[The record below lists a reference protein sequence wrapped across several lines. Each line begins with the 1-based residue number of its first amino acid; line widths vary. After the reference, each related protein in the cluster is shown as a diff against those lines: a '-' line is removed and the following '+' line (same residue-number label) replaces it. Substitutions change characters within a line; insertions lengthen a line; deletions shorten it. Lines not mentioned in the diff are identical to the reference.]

1 MSILETLGIEKVC
14 LRTIKAIY
22 NKLTANIK
30 LNKDK
35 LGIYPL
41 KTITRERDPLC
52 PLLFNIV
59 LKALAITIRP
69 TEDQWEEN
77 RKGNCQ
83 IIYIS
88 ILYNFY
94 TLRSY

>member
-1 MSILETLGIEKVC
+1 MSILETLGIEKAC

-22 NKLTANIK
+22 NKLRPNIK
-30 LNKDK
+30 LNTDK

-41 KTITRERDPLC
+41 KTVTSERDPSC
-52 PLLFNIV
+52 TLLFQIV
-59 LKALAITIRP
+59 LKALAIAIRP